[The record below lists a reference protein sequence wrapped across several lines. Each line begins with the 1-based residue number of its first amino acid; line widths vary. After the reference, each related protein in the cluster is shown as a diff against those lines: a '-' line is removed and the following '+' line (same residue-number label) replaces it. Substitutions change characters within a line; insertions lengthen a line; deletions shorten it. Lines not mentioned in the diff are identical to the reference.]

1 MMTVTGELER
11 EESVVECV
19 TWVCG
24 VSPDIQTTSGSEWS
38 GTASYYPLFRL
49 LQVTMMMTMMMMMM
63 ISTAMLSVELSLVVK
78 TGLGLGL
85 LQISSAMYNCLV
97 YYTGGRMVIMMMTM
111 TTMIFTMMMLMMM
124 MMIIGAVPAEHY
136 SSKKRPEYKRYQEE
150 VNMFFPGWRKIHKT

>member
-24 VSPDIQTTSGSEWS
+24 VSPDIQTTSGSGWS

-49 LQVTMMMTMMMMMM
+49 LQVTIIMTIMTIIM
-63 ISTAMLSVELSLVVK
+63 ISTAMLSVESSLVVK

-97 YYTGGRMVIMMMTM
+97 YYTGGRM
-111 TTMIFTMMMLMMM
+111 FMMM
-124 MMIIGAVPAEHY
+124 MMMMMVMMMIV
-136 SSKKRPEYKRYQEE
+136 KKRPEYKRYQEE

>member
-1 MMTVTGELER
+1 
-11 EESVVECV
+11 
-19 TWVCG
+19 
-24 VSPDIQTTSGSEWS
+24 
-38 GTASYYPLFRL
+38 
-49 LQVTMMMTMMMMMM
+49 MMTMMMMMM

-97 YYTGGRMVIMMMTM
+97 YYTGGRMVMFIMRMMV
-111 TTMIFTMMMLMMM
+111 MMMMM
-124 MMIIGAVPAEHY
+124 MMIMLMIGAVPAEHY